1 MAKPRGQNRPTQQ
14 RAADVPIANA
24 DGSESGDLNL
34 TKRLWNFG
42 AQFREGN
49 DPDKVFRGAL
59 RLGFEHF
66 GATEGCVVS
75 IPPGRDEPDIVYRE
89 PRESVWDR
97 NLLAGFLRGQKA
109 SVPSDTMLA
118 RIRRHQRMWGAL
130 AIRRSGADFR
140 WDARQAFSSIGV
152 MAGQLIGDMDAARV
166 REVRNRIDRK
176 LLDQVGPK
184 NLFYEILHGIRSLTG
199 YDHSA
204 ALLIYD
210 NDESSVEIVAEQIS
224 WRKAKSQIV
233 GTRLPLPAE
242 SLAFLRGGEI
252 AGFDRDERGWNNWTT
267 QGDAR
272 LAALMDFRRNPDE
285 HESLVPENSMLC
297 APLTT
302 RDELL
307 GLLKIAAVRN
317 GTFGRHEAELISQFL
332 PQAALALHGWR
343 RTQSLELQVL
353 AAERKHAM
361 ADLARGVAHDINNA
375 LGVVLPLV
383 QQLQDDVARDDVDT
397 AVAAADLREIEQS
410 LQLCRRIFGGML
422 RFARSMARN
431 ASEVSLHDA
440 VESALAIL
448 RDSLERRGLEIK
460 VDVPTSLPPIESVQ
474 ADVEQLLLN
483 LMNNAADAMEAGG
496 LLTIRASKNSDGL
509 QLSVEDT
516 GGGIRAEHLSKIQEP
531 FFTTKP
537 TGNGLGLAICRSI
550 ASQMGGRL
558 QFESQVGKGTRVT
571 LTIPL
576 VSEAPR

>member
-1 MAKPRGQNRPTQQ
+1 
-14 RAADVPIANA
+14 
-24 DGSESGDLNL
+24 
-34 TKRLWNFG
+34 
-42 AQFREGN
+42 
-49 DPDKVFRGAL
+49 
-59 RLGFEHF
+59 
-66 GATEGCVVS
+66 
-75 IPPGRDEPDIVYRE
+75 
-89 PRESVWDR
+89 
-97 NLLAGFLRGQKA
+97 
-109 SVPSDTMLA
+109 
-118 RIRRHQRMWGAL
+118 
-130 AIRRSGADFR
+130 
-140 WDARQAFSSIGV
+140 
-152 MAGQLIGDMDAARV
+152 
-166 REVRNRIDRK
+166 
-176 LLDQVGPK
+176 
-184 NLFYEILHGIRSLTG
+184 
-199 YDHSA
+199 
-204 ALLIYD
+204 
-210 NDESSVEIVAEQIS
+210 
-224 WRKAKSQIV
+224 
-233 GTRLPLPAE
+233 
-242 SLAFLRGGEI
+242 
-252 AGFDRDERGWNNWTT
+252 
-267 QGDAR
+267 
-272 LAALMDFRRNPDE
+272 
-285 HESLVPENSMLC
+285 
-297 APLTT
+297 
-302 RDELL
+302 
-307 GLLKIAAVRN
+307 
-317 GTFGRHEAELISQFL
+317 
-332 PQAALALHGWR
+332 
-343 RTQSLELQVL
+343 
-353 AAERKHAM
+353 
-361 ADLARGVAHDINNA
+361 
-375 LGVVLPLV
+375 LPLV

-576 VSEAPR
+576 ASEAPR